1 MSMGKVTRS
10 HAVGT
15 DVKNEMMRKYRSL
28 KKKGIITKIKVHK
41 REAKYEGYSVYDFKV
56 TW

>member
-1 MSMGKVTRS
+1 LGKVTRS

-15 DVKNEMMRKYRSL
+15 DVKNEMMRKYKSL